1 MNNKCQRTA
10 IPVFAVLL
18 MAACAEEEA
27 GSPAPD
33 SGAGSPDA
41 TGTDAMTEVGD
52 SSETMSGDNPF
63 LVEST
68 LFLQYPPF
76 DRIDDSHYLPAFE
89 AGMAEH
95 LAEIEAI
102 VDQDEAPTVENTLV
116 PMELAGQVLN
126 RVARVFFGLMSAH
139 TNDEMQAIEVEIA
152 PQLSAH
158 SDSILLN
165 GALFE
170 RVKALYDNRES
181 LDLDPESLRLVEETH
196 RQFVRA
202 GAELSEEQKERLR
215 AINTELA
222 ELETEFSQNVLAE
235 VNDMFTVVDT
245 REELAGL
252 TEAQIE
258 GAADEAEAR
267 ELAGRF
273 VIPMVNTT
281 QQPLMA
287 SLENRELRERMLA
300 ASMSRGNHGGDY
312 DNREIVSRTAMLRA
326 ERAALL
332 GYETHADY
340 ILDNQTAKTVA
351 AVNERLSSLTPP
363 AVANAGREAA
373 DLQAMIDAEG
383 GDFELAAWD
392 WDFYTDK
399 VRQERFQFDASQL
412 KPYLELNSVLENG
425 VFFAATQVF
434 GITFEERFE
443 LPVYQEDV
451 RVFEVFDHDGS
462 TLSLFIFDPY
472 ARESKRGGAWMNSYV
487 GQSHLE
493 DKLPVVANHL
503 NIPEPPEGEPTLMTV
518 DEVITTFHE
527 FGHALHGMFSDVT
540 YPTFAGTSVPRDFVE
555 YPSQVNEM
563 WATWPEVLANYARHY
578 ETGEPMPQDLLD
590 RVLAA
595 EQFNQGYA
603 TTEYLAASI
612 TDQALHQLTADQVPS
627 ADDLMQFEADA
638 LAAAGADLATVPPRY
653 RLTYFSHIMGG
664 YSSGYYSYI
673 WSEVLDADSVE
684 WFKENG
690 GMTREN
696 GQHFRD
702 TLLSR
707 GGSAEALS
715 LFRDFAGREPNV
727 EPLLE
732 RRGLN

>member
-1 MNNKCQRTA
+1 MNSKCHRAA
-10 IPVFAVLL
+10 IPVFAALL
-18 MAACAEEEA
+18 MAACAGEEA
-27 GSPAPD
+27 GSPAAD

-41 TGTDAMTEVGD
+41 TGTDAMTEVGE

-63 LVEST
+63 LVASP
-68 LFLQYPPF
+68 LYLQYPPF

-95 LAEIEAI
+95 LAEIDAI
-102 VDQDEAPTVENTLV
+102 VAQDEAPTVENTLV
-116 PMELAGQVLN
+116 PMELSGQVLN
-126 RVARVFFGLMSAH
+126 RVSRVFFGLMSAH

-170 RVKALYDNRES
+170 RVRALYDSRES

-222 ELETEFSQNVLAE
+222 ELETEFSQNVLNE
-235 VNDMFTVVDT
+235 VNAMFTVVDT

-258 GAADEAEAR
+258 GAADEAESR

-287 SLENRELRERMLA
+287 ALENRDLRERMLA
-300 ASMSRGNHGGDY
+300 ASMSRGNHGGEY

-351 AVNERLSSLTPP
+351 AVNERLASLTPP
-363 AVANAGREAA
+363 SVANAEREAA

-412 KPYLELNSVLENG
+412 KPYLELNSVLVNG

-434 GITFEERFE
+434 GITFEERFD

-487 GQSHLE
+487 SQSHLE
-493 DKLPVVANHL
+493 DKLPVVGNHL
-503 NIPEPPEGEPTLMTV
+503 KHPRTARGRTDL
-518 DEVITTFHE
+518 DDLQR
-527 FGHALHGMFSDVT
+527 GHHHL
-540 YPTFAGTSVPRDFVE
+540 PRVR
-555 YPSQVNEM
+555 
-563 WATWPEVLANYARHY
+563 ARAARH
-578 ETGEPMPQDLLD
+578 
-590 RVLAA
+590 VLRR
-595 EQFNQGYA
+595 ELPVVRRH
-603 TTEYLAASI
+603 ER
-612 TDQALHQLTADQVPS
+612 
-627 ADDLMQFEADA
+627 
-638 LAAAGADLATVPPRY
+638 AAGLRGIPVPGQRDVGHVARSAGELRPALRDRRAHAAGSAGPR
-653 RLTYFSHIMGG
+653 SCGG
-664 YSSGYYSYI
+664 AVQPGLRDDGI
-673 WSEVLDADSVE
+673 PGRIHHRPGAAPANRRPGALRRRPDAIRSRRA
-684 WFKENG
+684 G
-690 GMTREN
+690 
-696 GQHFRD
+696 
-702 TLLSR
+702 R
-707 GGSAEALS
+707 GGRRSGHRAATLPPH
-715 LFRDFAGREPNV
+715 LLLPHHGRLLV
-727 EPLLE
+727 RLLLLHLE
-732 RRGLN
+732 RSTGCRHRGVDQGERRP